1 VKVGR
6 ALRACEERIGRPP
19 SAPLVDR
26 EAAAWCRQSPARV
39 LAGGLGQEAAG
50 DGAGMTQSQY
60 GRIERG
66 EVDPSIKTLA
76 RLAVALGVAASDLLR
91 GV

>member
-1 VKVGR
+1 
-6 ALRACEERIGRPP
+6 
-19 SAPLVDR
+19 
-26 EAAAWCRQSPARV
+26 
-39 LAGGLGQEAAG
+39 
-50 DGAGMTQSQY
+50 MTQSQY

-76 RLAVALGVAASDLLR
+76 RLAKAIGVTASELLR